1 MVKEN
6 MTQQFLT
13 QAQLAA
19 QLQVN
24 RQTLWR
30 WEKAGVIK
38 SVSVGRVKR
47 YPSDTA
53 DKLKNR

>member
-1 MVKEN
+1 MEKY
-6 MTQQFLT
+6 LT

-38 SVSVGRVKR
+38 SVGVGRVKR
-47 YPSDTA
+47 YPANTA
-53 DKLKNR
+53 ETLRRK